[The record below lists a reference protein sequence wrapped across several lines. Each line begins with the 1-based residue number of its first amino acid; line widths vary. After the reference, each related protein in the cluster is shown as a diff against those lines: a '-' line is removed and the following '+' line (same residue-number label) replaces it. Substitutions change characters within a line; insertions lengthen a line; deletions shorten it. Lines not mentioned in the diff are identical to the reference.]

1 MCSFSCA
8 VLLST
13 NCLQQSESI
22 GLRPTCS
29 SVRKRFKAGRERRE
43 RGEREERERRER
55 RERGAREER
64 EEKER
69 RERRERRERGAPP
82 CLGQPY

>member
-43 RGEREERERRER
+43 RG
-55 RERGAREER
+55 
-64 EEKER
+64 
-69 RERRERRERGAPP
+69 APP